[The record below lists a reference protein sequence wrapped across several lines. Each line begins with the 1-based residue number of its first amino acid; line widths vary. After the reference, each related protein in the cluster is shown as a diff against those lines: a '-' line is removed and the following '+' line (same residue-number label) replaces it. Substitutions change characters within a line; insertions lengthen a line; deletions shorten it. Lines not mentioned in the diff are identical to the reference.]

1 MMFSKMFGRF
11 LGCSRE
17 DTGRKEKV
25 HQRVV
30 VVGTEQE
37 DPTEAWLASNGMTL
51 GRLFCRA
58 LWAMGVGVSALHYC
72 STLVPPHM
80 EAGLLRDCD
89 IFFEH
94 RQTPES
100 LKYVLNNHPSPDI
113 TEAFIVTVL
122 GHLCFRHLATSNYN
136 VDTSCRLSLSARFF
150 ALMLAKNCFTRDLL
164 SKYQSI
170 DWAAGIPPPPEFW
183 PELVPRMPADGS
195 SITSGTADSWSSP
208 SGRFSFGFYP
218 TSQGFAIGV
227 WLQTSPEK
235 TIIWTANQDNPHL
248 TGGSI
253 RLSFDGRLLWSAAGG
268 QEKVISNPP
277 EPASGAAMLN
287 SGNFVLLNSARRV
300 VWSTFAIPTNTIV
313 PGQTL
318 QPNSQLISSSSENN
332 PLTGKFRLTNQND
345 GNLVLYP
352 MHTTN
357 TADDAYWDS
366 GTFQIG
372 FLLTLNLAD
381 NGVLF
386 LSGNNSAFTKNLT
399 QSTTSQKP
407 SVEIYYRAVIDVDGI
422 LRVYYHSLTKNVS
435 WETGIEWAALT
446 DKCLVKGVCGLN
458 SYCSLLDGVNGE
470 QSCLCPSGFSF
481 VDSNQRTLGCTKEL
495 HRR

>member
-25 HQRVV
+25 HQLV

-122 GHLCFRHLATSNYN
+122 RHLGFRHLATSNYN

-183 PELVPRMPADGS
+183 PELVPRMPADGQ
-195 SITSGTADSWSSP
+195 W
-208 SGRFSFGFYP
+208 R
-218 TSQGFAIGV
+218 
-227 WLQTSPEK
+227 
-235 TIIWTANQDNPHL
+235 
-248 TGGSI
+248 
-253 RLSFDGRLLWSAAGG
+253 
-268 QEKVISNPP
+268 
-277 EPASGAAMLN
+277 
-287 SGNFVLLNSARRV
+287 
-300 VWSTFAIPTNTIV
+300 
-313 PGQTL
+313 
-318 QPNSQLISSSSENN
+318 QP
-332 PLTGKFRLTNQND
+332 
-345 GNLVLYP
+345 
-352 MHTTN
+352 
-357 TADDAYWDS
+357 
-366 GTFQIG
+366 
-372 FLLTLNLAD
+372 LAD
-381 NGVLF
+381 WIKRFAGIVHSRVFPDEPYSEIEAKVNFLF
-386 LSGNNSAFTKNLT
+386 YSLIHDMV
-399 QSTTSQKP
+399 QSQFQF
-407 SVEIYYRAVIDVDGI
+407 
-422 LRVYYHSLTKNVS
+422 
-435 WETGIEWAALT
+435 
-446 DKCLVKGVCGLN
+446 LN
-458 SYCSLLDGVNGE
+458 RIV
-470 QSCLCPSGFSF
+470 
-481 VDSNQRTLGCTKEL
+481 
-495 HRR
+495 